1 MKEFIVQYLEHII
14 PVPFQVKTKDGVSK
28 VGDATPEFTVT
39 IHKMPA
45 TKELLTSTSLALG
58 EAYMRGDIEVD
69 RDLYEVLNL
78 FLGQIDKFTTNHV
91 ILRKLLHTSRSAKNQ
106 EKEVTSHY
114 DIGNEFYQL
123 WLDDTMCYSC
133 GYFKTEQDTLYEAQ
147 VQKLDH
153 ILEKLCLEPG
163 MTLLDIGCG
172 WGQLLMKA
180 AKEYGVKG
188 VGITLSEEQCKKF
201 KEDIKKEGL
210 EHLLT
215 VKIMDYRELKKSK
228 MTFERVVSVGMLEH
242 VGRGNYELFLEQV
255 EAVLKNKGVFLL
267 HYISGGK
274 EHPGDPWIKKYIFPG
289 GVIPSLREI
298 VSLLPN
304 YHFYTIDIES
314 MRRDYN
320 RTLLCWRHNF
330 MEHRE
335 EIEKMMGIEF
345 TRMWDIYL
353 ASCAAAFQNGVV
365 DLHQILISKGVN
377 NELPMHRKS

>member
-14 PVPFQVKTKDGVSK
+14 PVPFQVKTKDGISK
-28 VGDATPEFTVT
+28 VGDDEPEFTVT
-39 IHKMPA
+39 IHTMPA

-69 RDLYEVLNL
+69 RDLYKVLNL

-91 ILRKLLHTSRSAKNQ
+91 VLRKLLHTSRSVKNQ

-114 DIGNEFYQL
+114 DIGNEFYKL
-123 WLDDTMCYSC
+123 WLDETMCYSC
-133 GYFKTEQDTLYEAQ
+133 GYFKTEQDSLYEAQ
-147 VQKLDH
+147 IQKLDH
-153 ILEKLCLEPG
+153 ILEKLCLKPG

-172 WGQLLMKA
+172 WGQLLMRA
-180 AKEYGVKG
+180 AKKYGVKG
-188 VGITLSEEQCKKF
+188 VGITLSEEQCKKCT
-201 KEDIKKEGL
+201 EDIKKQGL
-210 EHLLT
+210 EYLLT

-228 MTFERVVSVGMLEH
+228 MTFDRVVSVGMLEH

-255 EAVLKNKGVFLL
+255 EAVLKDKGVFLL
-267 HYISGGK
+267 HYISGNK
-274 EHPGDPWIKKYIFPG
+274 EHAGDPWIKKYIFPG

-314 MRRDYN
+314 LRRDYN

-330 MEHRE
+330 MEHRQ
-335 EIEKMMGIEF
+335 EIETMMGIEF

-365 DLHQILISKGVN
+365 DLHQVLISKGIN